1 MHNLVVVFTL
11 SVLDNIHPFGANL
24 VWKIRTVNLSW
35 NLEPKLIRICRIQQ
49 TCSLLTFRWETRF
62 FGKLCSKKENCQF
75 KLEFGVSTNWNMQNS
90 MVVFTFWFL
99 DRKHPF
105 WAILV
110 RKIKTVTL
118 SWKLVQRLI
127 PIWKIQMVLFR
138 FSLLDGKHPFWQI
151 CFKKSKLSVWAE
163 IWYQDWFEYA
173 DFNGGVQI
181 FSFRWETPSFGK
193 LGSKN
198 QNCQFRLKFCT

>member
-1 MHNLVVVFTL
+1 MHNLVVVVTL

-24 VWKIRTVNLSW
+24 VWKIKTVNLSW

-99 DRKHPF
+99 DKKHPF

-110 RKIKTVTL
+110 RKIKTAIL
-118 SWKLVQRLI
+118 SWKLVQ
-127 PIWKIQMVLFR
+127 KTN
-138 FSLLDGKHPFWQI
+138 
-151 CFKKSKLSVWAE
+151 
-163 IWYQDWFEYA
+163 
-173 DFNGGVQI
+173 FNMENSNGVVQI
-181 FSFRWETPSFGK
+181 FSFRRETPFLTNLLQKIKIVS
-193 LGSKN
+193 LSWN
-198 QNCQFRLKFCT
+198 LVPRLIWICRFQWRCSNFLF

>member
-75 KLEFGVSTNWNMQNS
+75 KLEFGFSTNWNMQNS

-110 RKIKTVTL
+110 RKIKTAIL

-127 PIWKIQMVLFR
+127 PIWNIQMVLFR
-138 FSLLDGKHPFWQI
+138 FSLLDGKHPFDK
-151 CFKKSKLSVWAE
+151 FA
-163 IWYQDWFEYA
+163 
-173 DFNGGVQI
+173 
-181 FSFRWETPSFGK
+181 
-193 LGSKN
+193 SKN
-198 QNCQFRLKFCT
+198 QNCQFELKFGTKTDLNMQISMEVFKFSLLDGKHPLLGN